1 MTSNN
6 YCCDK
11 LNGLVETQ
19 NEKGAKT
26 LETVIPAC
34 IIFMADWGSVGETEA
49 SERNAAEMRSF
60 RQEVSLPAL
69 SISYTDVRPLP
80 QRLKQP
86 VAKLYCLQWER
97 KSTISLSMTM
107 SKG

>member
-11 LNGLVETQ
+11 LNGFCPILVETQ

-34 IIFMADWGSVGETEA
+34 IIFMAD
-49 SERNAAEMRSF
+49 
-60 RQEVSLPAL
+60 
-69 SISYTDVRPLP
+69 
-80 QRLKQP
+80 
-86 VAKLYCLQWER
+86 
-97 KSTISLSMTM
+97 
-107 SKG
+107 